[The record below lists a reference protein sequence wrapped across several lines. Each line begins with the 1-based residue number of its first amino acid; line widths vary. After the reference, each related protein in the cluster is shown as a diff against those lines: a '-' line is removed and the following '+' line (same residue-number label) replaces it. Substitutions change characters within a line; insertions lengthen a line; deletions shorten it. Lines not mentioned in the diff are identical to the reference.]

1 MLKKI
6 SKIILK
12 CLILIVLVGIIF
24 IGFRNYQ
31 ILKQVHQYDAIVAS
45 ATKKYQISSKE
56 KLAQAIIFTES
67 KGQGSDV
74 MQSSESSYGS
84 QNKITNTDESIDAGV
99 KFLAAAIKKAQA
111 QDCDL
116 WTAVQAY
123 NFGLDYI
130 DFVAKNGGTNT
141 VELAE
146 KYSKDVLSPIL
157 GNQDKTKY
165 RYWGIQSLLYNGGFL
180 YHNGGN
186 MFYADLVK
194 FNEKKINWTNFLF

>member
-6 SKIILK
+6 GKIVLK
-12 CLILIVLVGIIF
+12 SLIVIALIGILVVGY
-24 IGFRNYQ
+24 RNYQ
-31 ILKQVHQYDAIVAS
+31 ILKQVHQYDATV
-45 ATKKYQISSKE
+45 TKTVKKYQIPAQE

-67 KGQGSDV
+67 KGQEADI
-74 MQSSESSYGS
+74 MQSSESSYGE
-84 QNKITNTDESIDAGV
+84 QNKIATSDESIDAGV
-99 KFLAAAIKKAQA
+99 KFLATAVKKAQA
-111 QDCDL
+111 ANCDI

-130 DFVAKNGGTNT
+130 DFVAKNGGKNT

-165 RYWGIQSLLYNGGFL
+165 RYWGIQSFFYNGGFL

-186 MFYADLVK
+186 MFYADVVK
-194 FNEKKINWTNFLF
+194 LNEKKIHWTNFLF

>member
-6 SKIILK
+6 GKIVLK
-12 CLILIVLVGIIF
+12 SLIVIAF
-24 IGFRNYQ
+24 IGILVVGYRNYQ
-31 ILKQVHQYDAIVAS
+31 ILKQVHQYDATV
-45 ATKKYQISSKE
+45 TKTVKKYQIPAQE

-67 KGQGSDV
+67 KGQGADI
-74 MQSSESSYGS
+74 MQSSESSYGE
-84 QNKITNTDESIDAGV
+84 QNKIATSDESIDAGV
-99 KFLAAAIKKAQA
+99 KFLATAVKKAQA
-111 QDCDL
+111 ANCDI
-116 WTAVQAY
+116 WSAVQAY

-130 DFVAKNGGTNT
+130 DFVAKNGGKNT

-165 RYWGIQSLLYNGGFL
+165 RYWGIQSFFYNGGFL

-186 MFYADLVK
+186 MFYADVVK
-194 FNEKKINWTNFLF
+194 LNEKKIHWTNFLF